1 MVNSFK
7 YMRSIKIAADAAA
20 LAHDGQY
27 RKHSNVPYIVHPAR
41 VAQLV
46 RMYNPTAQY
55 GVITAWLH
63 DVVEDCGSE
72 GSKIFEAAV
81 DNMPLEVAEKVAI
94 INAVGALTKN
104 DNIHPRA
111 AKNTDFAF
119 RLIHEKTPRFAVL
132 VKICDRIDNL
142 MDMDGFE
149 RGFVRLY
156 LAETGILMSYIEAL
170 TLDGYEYE
178 AFYNLVDIKE
188 SMEKLV

>member
-1 MVNSFK
+1 MVNSLK
-7 YMRSIKIAADAAA
+7 YIRSIKIAAEAAA

-27 RKHSNVPYIVHPAR
+27 RKHSQVPYIAHPAR

-46 RMYNPTAQY
+46 RMYNPNAHH

-63 DVVEDCGSE
+63 DVVEDCGE
-72 GSKIFEAAV
+72 AGANIFEDAI
-81 DNMPLEVAEKVAI
+81 DSMPLERVEKSAI

-104 DNIHPRA
+104 DNIHPRS
-111 AKNTDFAF
+111 AKNTDCAF
-119 RLIHEKTPRFAVL
+119 RLVSSRTPRFAVL

-156 LAETGILMSYIEAL
+156 LAETGILISYIESL
-170 TLDGYEYE
+170 TLDGYERE
-178 AFYNLVDIKE
+178 ALMNLIDIKE
-188 SMEKLV
+188 AMEKVV